1 MDIIFIWIKFIFCTC
16 IILFSGKRVAKYGDA
31 IAEKTGLSGLWI
43 GLILVSVATS
53 LPEIFTGFASV
64 VFLNAPD
71 LAIGNLFGANTY
83 NLLNIAI
90 LDAVSKGAPLLSSIS
105 SGQLLTA
112 ILSLIPVSLAA
123 VGIFL
128 GPKLYGVSLVIFLS
142 YLISVRTI
150 FKFEKK
156 QKGLMKE
163 LREEEKATFKYNSIR
178 LKDAFSRYIASA
190 AVIAAAGIWLAFI
203 GEELSGAMKLGENFV
218 GSIFLGL
225 ATTLPEITVSI
236 AAIRIGAK
244 ELAVAN
250 MLGSNLFN
258 MSIIFLNDILYKKAP
273 LFNVLSQQ
281 HIFTAFMVILMTGVV
296 ISGLIL
302 KPRKKT
308 IFGLSWYSLV
318 LIAIFT
324 AGTFL
329 NFTQGSR

>member
-1 MDIIFIWIKFIFCTC
+1 M
-16 IILFSGKRVAKYGDA
+16 AKYGDA
-31 IAEKTGLSGLWI
+31 ISEKTGLSGLWI
-43 GLILVSVATS
+43 GVILVSVATS
-53 LPEIFTGFASV
+53 LPEIFTGFGSII
-64 VFLNAPD
+64 FLNAPD
-71 LAIGNLFGANTY
+71 LTIGNLFGANTY
-83 NLLNIAI
+83 NLLNIAT
-90 LDAVSKGAPLLSSIS
+90 LDAVCKGAPLLSTVS

-128 GPKLYGVSLVIFLS
+128 GPKLYGVSLLIFMS

-156 QKGLMKE
+156 QKGLIKE
-163 LREEEKATFKYNSIR
+163 LHKEEAVFKYHSIG
-178 LKDAFSRYIASA
+178 LKVAFIRYFTYA

-203 GEELSGAMKLGENFV
+203 GDELSGAMKLGENFV
-218 GSIFLGL
+218 GSLFLGF

-250 MLGSNLFN
+250 MIGSNLFN
-258 MSIIFLNDILYKKAP
+258 MAIIFLNDIFYKEAP

-281 HIFTAFMVILMTGVV
+281 HVFTAFLVILMTGVV

-308 IFGLSWYSLV
+308 ILGLSWYSLL
-318 LIAIFT
+318 LIAIFI

-329 NFTQGSR
+329 NFTQAPR